1 MHGRG
6 DQKGLWDPWDLP
18 WSVARCVLIFLSK
31 PQTTPL
37 FDQLSGQSFNLS
49 LQPGSQ
55 LPLEDS
61 LIAQVGRVQLH
72 GEEPPKKETF
82 LDLP

>member
-1 MHGRG
+1 MG
-6 DQKGLWDPWDLP
+6 P
-18 WSVARCVLIFLSK
+18 SVVCGSLRINLSK